1 MKKITL
7 LLALFIISLSGKAQV
22 LLANSF
28 DSTVGWTSTTVAN
41 DATPPVTVA
50 AWSRKTVGSAPTCSP
65 FAGAGMVRFN
75 SYNIP
80 ANGTG
85 RLTSP
90 AITFAGADYRVRFN
104 MYRDAGYPAD
114 ADNVKVYVNGASNLT
129 GATLLG
135 TINRSLSKTPIEATE
150 GWYEYAFNL
159 PTATTGAKYIIFS
172 GTSAYGNNIFVDEIS
187 VEVVPTLDA
196 RLVSIDVPSFSTAA
210 TNPISGIIKNNGAT
224 TITSMDLNWQIG
236 TGTIYTQSLSGL
248 NITNNLTYP
257 FTHQDQWIATPGQ
270 YSLKV
275 WVSNVNN
282 GATDSNLVNDEIIKS
297 LYVVNEIFPK
307 TTVYEEGTG
316 SWCGWCVRGH
326 AGLKDMLHNH
336 QDDSFIGIAVH
347 NGDPMVVT
355 AYDAAMATFIS
366 GYPSG
371 IMNRVH
377 KDVDAGISAIED
389 AYAIEITR
397 VPVAKIDIQNQ
408 VWNPATREI
417 SFDAVSTFAL
427 DMSNSNFNISGVIVE
442 NGVTGTAT
450 GYNQA
455 NYYVPGAAT
464 AAGIDLI
471 DWEGI
476 NWKNLPNP
484 IPAASMV
491 YNHVGR
497 ALLGG
502 FDGFAGSVPTTVVYN
517 TPYSY
522 NMTYTLPTTQDENNT
537 ELVVFVLDNVTGQIV
552 NARMMPL
559 NTQLSTNQ
567 FAKNDIN
574 LYPNPS
580 TGIVHF
586 DTPNA
591 VSIAIVDV
599 LGKTVFTAQNVTK
612 ETNVD
617 LSNLQKGVYFA
628 KINGESGSFSKKII
642 LK

>member
-1 MKKITL
+1 
-7 LLALFIISLSGKAQV
+7 
-22 LLANSF
+22 
-28 DSTVGWTSTTVAN
+28 
-41 DATPPVTVA
+41 
-50 AWSRKTVGSAPTCSP
+50 
-65 FAGAGMVRFN
+65 
-75 SYNIP
+75 
-80 ANGTG
+80 
-85 RLTSP
+85 
-90 AITFAGADYRVRFN
+90 
-104 MYRDAGYPAD
+104 
-114 ADNVKVYVNGASNLT
+114 
-129 GATLLG
+129 
-135 TINRSLSKTPIEATE
+135 
-150 GWYEYAFNL
+150 
-159 PTATTGAKYIIFS
+159 
-172 GTSAYGNNIFVDEIS
+172 
-187 VEVVPTLDA
+187 
-196 RLVSIDVPSFSTAA
+196 
-210 TNPISGIIKNNGAT
+210 
-224 TITSMDLNWQIG
+224 
-236 TGTIYTQSLSGL
+236 
-248 NITNNLTYP
+248 
-257 FTHQDQWIATPGQ
+257 
-270 YSLKV
+270 
-275 WVSNVNN
+275 
-282 GATDSNLVNDEIIKS
+282 
-297 LYVVNEIFPK
+297 
-307 TTVYEEGTG
+307 
-316 SWCGWCVRGH
+316 VRGH

-355 AYDAAMATFIS
+355 AYDAATATFIS

>member
-22 LLANSF
+22 LLANNF
-28 DSTVGWTSTTVAN
+28 DTTLGWTSTTVAN
-41 DATPPVTVA
+41 DATPAVTIS
-50 AWSRKTVGSAPTCSP
+50 AWARKTVGTAPTCSP

-80 ANGTG
+80 LNGTG

-90 AITFAGADYRVRFN
+90 VVTFAGADYRVRFN
-104 MYRDAGYPAD
+104 MYRDNGYPTD
-114 ADNVKVYVNGASNLT
+114 GDNVKVYVNAAASLT

-135 TINRSLSKTPIEATE
+135 TINRSLSKAPIEATE

-159 PTATTGAKYIIFS
+159 PTATTGAKYIMFS

-187 VEVVPTLDA
+187 IEVVPALDA
-196 RLVSIDVPSFSTAA
+196 RLVSIDVPSYSTAG
-210 TNPISGIIKNNGAT
+210 TYPIGGVIKNNGAT

-257 FTHQDQWIATPGQ
+257 FTHQDQWNATPGQ

-282 GATDSNLVNDEIIKS
+282 GATDSNLVNDEINKS

-316 SWCGWCVRGH
+316 TWCGWCVRGH
-326 AGLKDMLHNH
+326 VGLKDMLHNH
-336 QDDSFIGIAVH
+336 QDDTFIGIAVH
-347 NGDPMVVT
+347 NGDPMVLSE
-355 AYDAAMATFIS
+355 YDAAVATFIS

-377 KDVDAGISAIED
+377 ADVDAGLSAIEG
-389 AYAIEITR
+389 AYAVEINR
-397 VPVAKIDIQNQ
+397 VPVAKVAIQNQ
-408 VWNPATREI
+408 LWDPTTRTI
-417 SFDAVSTFAL
+417 TFDGVANFAL
-427 DMSNSNFNISGVIVE
+427 DLNSANYNMAAVIIE
-442 NGVTGTAT
+442 NGVVGSAT
-450 GYNQA
+450 GYNQT
-455 NYYVPGAAT
+455 NYYNSQ
-464 AAGIDLI
+464 GIDII

-476 NWKNLPNP
+476 NWRNLGNP

-497 ALLGG
+497 ALIGG
-502 FDGFAGSVPTTVVYN
+502 FNGFQGSVPTTVVYN

-522 NMTYTLPTTQDENNT
+522 NMSYTLPTTQDENNT
-537 ELVVFVLDNVTGQIV
+537 ELVVLVLDNVTGQIV
-552 NARMMPL
+552 NARMVPL
-559 NTQLSTNQ
+559 DTQLGTNQ
-567 FAKNDIN
+567 FTKNDIN

-599 LGKTVFTAQNVTK
+599 LGKTVYTAQNVTK

-617 LSNLQKGVYFA
+617 LSHLQKGVYFA

>member
-1 MKKITL
+1 MRKITL
-7 LLALFIISLSGKAQV
+7 LLALFAISFNGKAQV
-22 LLANSF
+22 LLANNF
-28 DSTVGWTSTTVAN
+28 DTALGWTSTTVAN
-41 DATPPVTVA
+41 DATPAVTIS
-50 AWSRKTVGSAPTCSP
+50 AWARKTVGTTPTCNP

-90 AITFAGADYRVRFN
+90 AVTFAGADYRVKFN
-104 MYRDAGYPAD
+104 MYRDNGYSTD
-114 ADNVKVYVNGASNLT
+114 ADNVKVYVNAAASLT

-135 TINRSLSKTPIEATE
+135 TINRSLSLAPTEATE

-159 PTATTGAKYIIFS
+159 PVATTGAKYIIFS

-187 VEVVPTLDA
+187 VEQVPALDA
-196 RLVSIDVPSFSTAA
+196 KLVSIDVPTFSTAG
-210 TNPISGIIKNNGAT
+210 TYPISGIFKNNGGT
-224 TITSMDLNWQIG
+224 TITSIDVNWQIG
-236 TGTIYTQSLSGL
+236 SGTIYTQNLSGL
-248 NITNNLTYP
+248 SIANNQSYP
-257 FTHQDQWIATPGQ
+257 FTHQDQWTATPGQ
-270 YSLKV
+270 YSIKV
-275 WVSNVNN
+275 WVSNINN
-282 GATDSNLVNDEIIKS
+282 GGVDSNLDNDQIIKS

-316 SWCGWCVRGH
+316 TWCGWCVRGH
-326 AGLKDMLHNH
+326 VGLKDMLHNH
-336 QDDSFIGIAVH
+336 QDESFIGIAVH
-347 NGDPMVVT
+347 NGDPMVVAEYDT
-355 AYDAAMATFIS
+355 AVASFIS

-371 IMNRVH
+371 IMNRVPA
-377 KDVDAGISAIED
+377 DVDAGLSAIQA
-389 AYAIEITR
+389 AYSVEINK
-397 VPVAKIDIQNQ
+397 VPVAKVAVQNQ
-408 VWNPATREI
+408 LWNPATRTI
-417 SFDAVSTFAL
+417 SFDAVANFAL
-427 DMSNSNFNISGVIVE
+427 DLNNANYNMAAVIVE
-442 NGVTGTAT
+442 NGVTGTSS
-450 GYNQA
+450 GYNQV
-455 NYYVPGAAT
+455 NYYSSQ
-464 AAGIDLI
+464 GIDII
-471 DWEGI
+471 DWEGT
-476 NWKNLPNP
+476 NWRYLGNP

-497 ALLGG
+497 ALVGG
-502 FDGFAGSVPTTVVYN
+502 FDGFQGSVPTTVVYN

-522 NMTYTLPTTQDENNT
+522 NMSYTLPTTQDENNT
-537 ELVVFVLDNVTGQIV
+537 ELVVLVLDNVTGQIV
-552 NARMMPL
+552 NAHIAPL

-567 FAKNDIN
+567 FTKSDISI
-574 LYPNPS
+574 YPNPS